1 MLGVTII
8 EHFLDLLFKSFN
20 LQGMAKPA
28 ETFKDLVV
36 WQKAHRFVLA
46 TYSLTANFPR
56 SEIYCLTNQMRRAAI
71 SVPANIAEGFRKR
84 GPSDKTRLL
93 NVAQGSLEE
102 CRYYLIL
109 TQDLGYSTTAEMEHL
124 LEEVSKLLV
133 AYASAI
139 ESNRRTTPK
148 FCNS

>member
-1 MLGVTII
+1 MI
-8 EHFLDLLFKSFN
+8 
-20 LQGMAKPA
+20 
-28 ETFKDLVV
+28 V
-36 WQKAHRFVLA
+36 WQKAHQFVLA
-46 TYSLTANFPR
+46 IYSLTASFPR

-71 SVPANIAEGFRKR
+71 SISANIAEGFKKR
-84 GPSDKTRLL
+84 GASDKTRFL

-109 TQDLGYSTTAEMEHL
+109 SQDLGYGATLEMESL

-139 ESNRRTTPK
+139 ESNRR
-148 FCNS
+148 S